1 MSAPLLARTP
11 RTPRETLA
19 ASALASISM
28 IAALLATSG
37 CGKDDDTP
45 AAPYAIGTLAV
56 DIRQSVDVKLS
67 HPSATSASG
76 ALDGVDVELKFAAG
90 DWPLFDASQTLSARG
105 RVEAFEEAAMTMI
118 TARFSLPARS
128 GSPCGDQ
135 PISASLA
142 LTRRGKNARV
152 GGGLTF
158 YCGQGVW
165 AGVPK
170 KILRLSGDLPLGT
183 P

>member
-1 MSAPLLARTP
+1 MSARTK
-11 RTPRETLA
+11 LI
-19 ASALASISM
+19 ALALLSLGAVSI
-28 IAALLATSG
+28 ANG
-37 CGKDDDTP
+37 CGKDADTP
-45 AAPYAIGTLAV
+45 TAPYAYGTLAV
-56 DIRQSVDVKLS
+56 DIRQSVVVKLS
-67 HPSATSASG
+67 HPGTASASG
-76 ALDGVDVELKFAAG
+76 ALDGVDVELTFAAG
-90 DWPLFDASQTLSARG
+90 DWPLFDASQPLSARG
-105 RVEAFEEAAMTMI
+105 RIEAFEEAAMTMI
-118 TARFSLPARS
+118 TARYALPARK

-158 YCGQGVW
+158 YCGQGVY

-170 KILRLSGDLPLGT
+170 AILRFSGDLPLGT